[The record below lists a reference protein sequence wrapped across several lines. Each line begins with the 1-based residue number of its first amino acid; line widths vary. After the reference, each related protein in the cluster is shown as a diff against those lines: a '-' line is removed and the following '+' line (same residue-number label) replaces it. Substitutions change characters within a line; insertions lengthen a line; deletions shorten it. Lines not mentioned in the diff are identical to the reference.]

1 MGDLPCRQIKPNT
14 AVNNLFSHHGGSQ
27 QGRKRGTQAAVGQDS
42 GLKPNLPVQAT
53 VKYETVL
60 KLPDREARG
69 LQIPPTLLVCADE
82 LIASRLSPK
91 SGLGHPNHAC
101 TRAARHYPP
110 QLRKNA
116 PLNVQR
122 QACACWTAEST
133 QWPPR
138 VRRKVHSSVASCGLV
153 LPSTMRPLA
162 RSNVRSTIE

>member
-91 SGLGHPNHAC
+91 SGFGHPKPCA
-101 TRAARHYPP
+101 RPGSAALPP
-110 QLRKNA
+110 T
-116 PLNVQR
+116 
-122 QACACWTAEST
+122 TAEKCAAKRS
-133 QWPPR
+133 
-138 VRRKVHSSVASCGLV
+138 ASGLR
-153 LPSTMRPLA
+153 LLDR
-162 RSNVRSTIE
+162 